1 MSGNALVGP
10 EGRAVHSGIERRPGN
25 ICAGAAD
32 DALSA
37 KPGASD
43 RDYDCKRH

>member
-1 MSGNALVGP
+1 MYSLYKGP
-10 EGRAVHSGIERRPGN
+10 
-25 ICAGAAD
+25 GAAD

-37 KPGASD
+37 RPGASD